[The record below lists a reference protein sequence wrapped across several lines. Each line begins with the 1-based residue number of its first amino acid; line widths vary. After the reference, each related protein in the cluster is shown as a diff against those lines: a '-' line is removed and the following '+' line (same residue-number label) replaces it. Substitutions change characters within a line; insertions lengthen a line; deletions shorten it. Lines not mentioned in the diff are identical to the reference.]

1 MSTAALIQAVCD
13 RFPAAVTASHA
24 FRGDATVMVATS

>member
-1 MSTAALIQAVCD
+1 MSAASLIQAVRD

-24 FRGDATVMVATS
+24 FRGDAT